1 MQKGEIMERFELT
14 KEHKKRF
21 AECKTP
27 EECIAYAK
35 EIGYELTGEEIEK
48 INGGNGISNLFFPG
62 MDKCPRCGSTSITVD
77 RPDPLLT
84 ICRCNE
90 CGYEWDF

>member
-1 MQKGEIMERFELT
+1 MDHFKITEEL
-14 KEHKKRF
+14 KKRF

-27 EECIAYAK
+27 EENIALAK
-35 EIGYELTGEEIEK
+35 EIGYELTEEEIGK
-48 INGGNGISNLFFPG
+48 INGGEGLANFFIG
-62 MDKCPRCGSTSITVD
+62 EHKCPKCGSTSITVD